1 MSDLATANEALR
13 AMDERDINML
23 AAIRRKL
30 KIVADDFDVDTSVVL
45 ALLLTS
51 LDNQTLR
58 YAVEEIVT

>member
-1 MSDLATANEALR
+1 MTDVATANEAMH

-23 AAIRRKL
+23 AAIKRKL

>member
-1 MSDLATANEALR
+1 
-13 AMDERDINML
+13 MDERDINML
-23 AAIRRKL
+23 AAIKRKL
-30 KIVADDFDVDTSVVL
+30 KVVADDFDVDTSVVL

>member
-1 MSDLATANEALR
+1 VSNVATVSEALR

-23 AAIRRKL
+23 AAIKRKL
-30 KIVADDFDVDTSVVL
+30 KVVADDFDVDTSVVL

>member
-1 MSDLATANEALR
+1 MSDVATASEALR

-23 AAIRRKL
+23 AAIKRKL
-30 KIVADDFDVDTSVVL
+30 KVVADDFDVDTSVVL

>member
-1 MSDLATANEALR
+1 MSDVATVNEALR

-23 AAIRRKL
+23 AAIKRKL